1 MRSPRTFD
9 PSITGESDLTSGCL
23 CEPIFPKLLHVGADT
38 DLLSDMLAPPK
49 KRAANRRLKRRQRAR
64 EKAGLRRCELWV
76 SDRALEG
83 IIRQFVVTNQLT
95 DTQAHDHHNVE
106 KALAAHIERQ
116 GGEWAR

>member
-1 MRSPRTFD
+1 
-9 PSITGESDLTSGCL
+9 
-23 CEPIFPKLLHVGADT
+23 
-38 DLLSDMLAPPK
+38 MLAPPK